1 MIYIIFVYAAVVVA
15 MAAGFTIFLFL
26 NPERWSRSLL
36 AKYLVIN
43 ATAAAGIAF
52 SVHYALPDAKP
63 SPLENALPPEW
74 RQAVLPS
81 SNTANQW
88 IDHFTPEEDEAA
100 RSESQILQAV
110 KTNTA
115 VDGYVTVREGDV
127 DALKR
132 TLEQQITISGGHVV
146 STEGAKV
153 LAAIPASYVPCLE
166 KIAALEPS
174 KQPTDGYRQ
183 FALSAVSD
191 RTPCPLRNGDAVDR
205 TVRIDIKEK
214 PVGLMLDQDD
224 AIAAALMYFIII
236 PLYLV
241 SMLTALDLPSPPQRL
256 TRRG

>member
-1 MIYIIFVYAAVVVA
+1 M
-15 MAAGFTIFLFL
+15 L
-26 NPERWSRSLL
+26 
-36 AKYLVIN
+36 
-43 ATAAAGIAF
+43 
-52 SVHYALPDAKP
+52 D
-63 SPLENALPPEW
+63 
-74 RQAVLPS
+74 

-88 IDHFTPEEDEAA
+88 TDHFTSEQDEAA
-100 RSESQILQAV
+100 RSKSQILQAV
-110 KTNTA
+110 KANTA

-132 TLEQQITISGGHVV
+132 TLEEQITISGGHVV

-166 KIAALEPS
+166 NIAALEPS

-205 TVRIDIKEK
+205 TVRIYIKEK

-224 AIAAALMYFIII
+224 AVAAALMHVIII
-236 PLYLV
+236 PLYAF
-241 SMLTALDLPSPPQRL
+241 SMWVVLDPPSRTPPGTTAAERII
-256 TRRG
+256 